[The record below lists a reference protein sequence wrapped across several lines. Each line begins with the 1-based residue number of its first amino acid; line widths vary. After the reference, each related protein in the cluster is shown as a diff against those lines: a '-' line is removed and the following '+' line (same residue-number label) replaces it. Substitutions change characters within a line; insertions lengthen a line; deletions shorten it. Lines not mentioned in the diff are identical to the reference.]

1 MILDLI
7 GAIGLTGAAA
17 LWVAVLSRWYG
28 AQSPRLIYWHG
39 GWFVVVAT
47 IGATGVLQAIGSL
60 GTPALGVLV
69 AAPMIGVGI
78 LVARS
83 ARIRAALGSI
93 PTTVLIGL
101 NAFRVEGVLFLVLY
115 AEHRLPA
122 PFAPNAGWGD
132 IVAGV
137 TALPVMWAVRRQV
150 QGWRVIAFVWN
161 LWGLLD
167 LIDAL
172 FLGVTSAEGSPF
184 RLFFG
189 DPSTAAVTMLPWL
202 LIPAYLVPEMII
214 AHIAIFRRL
223 TRPTESLR
231 PATIQSLSGG

>member
-1 MILDLI
+1 MVDLI

-17 LWVAVLSRWYG
+17 LWVAVLSHWYR
-28 AQSPRLIYWHG
+28 AKSPSLIYWHV
-39 GWFVVVAT
+39 GWFGAVAA
-47 IGATGVLQAIGSL
+47 IGATQVLQRIGPV
-60 GTPALGVLV
+60 GTPALGLLV
-69 AAPMIGVGI
+69 AAPMVVVGI

-83 ARIRAALGSI
+83 ARIREALGSI

-101 NAFRVEGVLFLVLY
+101 NAFRVEGVFFLILY

-132 IVAGV
+132 IVAGI
-137 TALPVMWAVRRQV
+137 TALPVMWAVRRRV
-150 QGWRVIAFVWN
+150 QGWRLIALLWN

-189 DPSTAAVTMLPWL
+189 DPSTAPATILPWL

-214 AHIAIFRRL
+214 THIAIFRRL
-223 TRPTESLR
+223 ARPSAEHLR
-231 PATIQSLSGG
+231 PAAA